1 MKTVAEIDLQPVN
14 IIAQNKKRE
23 DKHNFIKAILLDIF
37 LVFYSLIV
45 LQRAI
50 YYKFILNM
58 RELPFSWGTIAIIFV
73 ISIIIG
79 ILWASTRTS
88 LSCKL
93 FGIAKDNKVTIWT
106 TEIFGWFLFNIT
118 FIAGWE

>member
-1 MKTVAEIDLQPVN
+1 MIADPEIELLPHK
-14 IIAQNKKRE
+14 IIERNKRRE
-23 DKHNFIKAILLDIF
+23 DKFNFIKAIFLDIF

-50 YYKFILNM
+50 YYKFILDL
-58 RELPFSWGTIAIIFV
+58 REIPFSWNEIGIIFV

-79 ILWASTRTS
+79 AIWASTKTS

-93 FGIAKDNKVTIWT
+93 F
-106 TEIFGWFLFNIT
+106 
-118 FIAGWE
+118 